1 MKRTTYGLASMLLLA
16 ACGSAPIE
24 LPPTER
30 EGVVSSTDS
39 RAGAGAGSDSSPA
52 DPCAEHA
59 TGCPCA
65 VEGDA
70 VECGIVR
77 QQFGDYVRCTFGFR
91 LCHDGTW
98 GECATDRVVG
108 PR

>member
-1 MKRTTYGLASMLLLA
+1 MKHATYWLASMLLLA
-16 ACGSAPIE
+16 CGSAPTQ
-24 LPPTER
+24 LPPVERDGVIVSAGSTE
-30 EGVVSSTDS
+30 GN
-39 RAGAGAGSDSSPA
+39 RAGSAA

-59 TGCPCA
+59 TGCPCD

-77 QQFGDYVRCTFGFR
+77 QQFGDYVRCTPGFR
-91 LCHDGTW
+91 ICHGGAW